1 MITDFRLKVFQTV
14 ALQLSFTA
22 AARILYI
29 SQPAVTRHINELEKN
44 IQKPL
49 FHRHGS
55 SISLTKEGELLMAYT
70 RKIMA
75 LYEDFDTE
83 IKALQNNLSG
93 QLRIGASTTVAQY
106 VLPAILAR
114 FKKVH
119 PQAHLHLQ
127 NANTREI
134 EQRVS
139 DQIID
144 IGIIEGQALNP
155 LLHYEPFIK
164 DEIVLVT
171 HAGNKSV
178 QDEVI
183 NKDELKRLPLVL
195 RERGSGTLDVVLSA
209 LKKRSISERDLQVV
223 IELGSTESV
232 KNYLM
237 YSDAFA
243 FLSVHTII
251 PELST
256 GQLQVIEIAETEINR
271 TFQFVSLH
279 GQHNTVLSRFKQF
292 CLSHYKQNE

>member
-14 ALQLSFTA
+14 ASQLSFTA

-49 FHRHGS
+49 FHRHGNH
-55 SISLTKEGELLMAYT
+55 ISLTKEGELLMDYT
-70 RKIMA
+70 RKIMM
-75 LYEDFDTE
+75 LYEEFDTE

-106 VLPAILAR
+106 ILPAILAR
-114 FKKVH
+114 FKKAH
-119 PQAHLHLQ
+119 PQTHLHLQ

-139 DQIID
+139 DQTID

-155 LLHYEPFIK
+155 LLHYEPFIE

-171 HAGNKSV
+171 HTRNQS
-178 QDEVI
+178 
-183 NKDELKRLPLVL
+183 LKEGGIREEQLKNLPLVL
-195 RERGSGTLDVVLSA
+195 RERGSGTLDVVLNT
-209 LKKRSISERDLQVV
+209 LRQKNISEKDLQVV

-232 KNYLM
+232 KKYLL

-251 PELST
+251 QELSA
-256 GQLQVIEIAETEINR
+256 GQLQIIDIAETEINR

-279 GQHNTVLSRFKQF
+279 GQHSVVLSRFKQF
-292 CLSHYKQNE
+292 CLLHYKQSE